1 MIRTSLA
8 AFLTT
13 FVLAGSASTQSLTP
27 EELQGLIDERLNT
40 PNPYEALLT
49 DPDPERSLAA
59 MEIMLESGDPDLT
72 SMALEFGLLS
82 PNPAVR
88 RIAVEGYF
96 LTQPTL
102 AVTLDGSQA
111 SSEDAFYRLVDR
123 FDGTIDANGVAYMR
137 FGVGPLSEDGSCFVE
152 PNGSSCGIFINNSGT
167 FLTVY
172 VGSSG
177 PFVNTRLT
185 LNDAGQLVGLATISV
200 SPHRGTVPLVIP
212 VLN

>member
-1 MIRTSLA
+1 MIRTSLT

-13 FVLAGSASTQSLTP
+13 FVLAGSASAQSLTP

-40 PNPYEALLT
+40 PNPYQALLA

-88 RIAVEGYF
+88 RIAVEGF
-96 LTQPTL
+96 FRTQPVL
-102 AVTLDGSQA
+102 AVKFDGSQA
-111 SSEDAFYRLVDR
+111 SEERRFRQIVDH
-123 FDGTIDANGVAYMR
+123 FDGTIDASNLGYVEI
-137 FGVGPLSEDGSCFVE
+137 GVGPLREDGRCFVE
-152 PNGSSCGIFINNSGT
+152 PGRDTCRVTINNTGV
-167 FLTVY
+167 FLTVFA
-172 VGSSG
+172 GFNN
-177 PFVNTRLT
+177 PILTARLT
-185 LNDAGQLVGLATISV
+185 PNDSGQLVALATLY
-200 SPHRGTVPLVIP
+200 GGATAPLTIQ